1 MTSCLSAV
9 VHRYIAYDLA
19 KEEDRT
25 PCCPDSPMTDSA
37 ATSDVSA
44 LLGVMSSQQTARAF
58 LFASLTVT
66 IYDHV
71 LLLPLEIPKVWKAN
85 WTLVK
90 TLYIVNRIINWLV
103 VILSFASQTA
113 FQSL

>member
-1 MTSCLSAV
+1 MAGSSAN
-9 VHRYIAYDLA
+9 
-19 KEEDRT
+19 
-25 PCCPDSPMTDSA
+25 
-37 ATSDVSA
+37 SDIGA

-58 LFASLTVT
+58 LFASLTIT

-71 LLLPLEIPKVWKAN
+71 LLLPLEMPKVWKAN

-90 TLYIVNRIINWLV
+90 ILYIANRIINWLV

-113 FQSL
+113 FLFYLISLIFSYGY